1 MSPQNSMSLDY
12 EPIQQTQSAEDILE
26 TQSIECVLETETQE
40 AVSSLEIYFPDD
52 LTSDDDDDDDD
63 PCDTLECTSCNPS
76 LLKVQGGKPRLCVTC
91 RFILKHTQQKK
102 KNDQSI
108 ECVLETETQE
118 EPPKTQESVSNLDI
132 FFTDDLTSD
141 DDEEPCSMAECTGC
155 TLFFWGKE
163 RFCVTCRYYA
173 QYE

>member
-12 EPIQQTQSAEDILE
+12 EPIEQTQSAEDILE
-26 TQSIECVLETETQE
+26 T
-40 AVSSLEIYFPDD
+40 
-52 LTSDDDDDDDD
+52 
-63 PCDTLECTSCNPS
+63 
-76 LLKVQGGKPRLCVTC
+76 
-91 RFILKHTQQKK
+91 
-102 KNDQSI
+102 QSI

-132 FFTDDLTSD
+132 FFTGDLTSD